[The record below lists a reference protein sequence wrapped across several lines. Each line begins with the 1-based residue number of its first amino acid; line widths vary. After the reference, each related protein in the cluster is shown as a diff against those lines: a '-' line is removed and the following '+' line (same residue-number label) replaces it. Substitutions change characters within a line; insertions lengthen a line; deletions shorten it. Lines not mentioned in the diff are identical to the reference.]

1 MTSKQ
6 VVSRASKLS
15 FVCDTLLQD
24 GLQQAPVQLRK
35 LARLKLRTHQWK
47 LDAETMVEGVHA
59 RLSGVL
65 YEQLTVNNKP
75 PAGER
80 VKQAVLCHDQ
90 YIVAARK
97 YNRLRAVD
105 AYVADCID
113 AVNQKLSAMK
123 AQTEIVRVEAA
134 AYIDPQPITKGRK

>member
-6 VVSRASKLS
+6 AVSRASKLS
-15 FVCDTLLQD
+15 AVCDALLQD

-35 LARLKLRTHQWK
+35 LARIKLTTHQWK
-47 LDAETMVEGVHA
+47 LDGETLLEGVQA
-59 RLSGVL
+59 RLSGLL
-65 YEQLTVNNKP
+65 YEDLTNNGKP
-75 PAGER
+75 PAVDR

-90 YIVAARK
+90 YLQAAKK

-113 AVNQKLSAMK
+113 SVNQKLSAMK
-123 AQTEIVRVEAA
+123 AQTEIMRVEAA
-134 AYIDPQPITKGRK
+134 AYIDPQPLKGRR